1 MPFLFR
7 EIVFCECGRPVL
19 AGSCE
24 CRTCYEDGFRRRWRD
39 DYSLEMTPGLPEP
52 VKVIT
57 PRIRALFAPLPTEE
71 DAERELVV
79 HAHS

>member
-7 EIVFCECGRPVL
+7 EMIFCECGRPAL

-39 DYSLEMTPGLPEP
+39 DFGLQAGPASPEP
-52 VKVIT
+52 VRVVK
-57 PRIRALFAPLPTEE
+57 PRLRGLYSPAATEE
-71 DAERELVV
+71 DVERAIAL
-79 HAHS
+79 A